1 MVSAPVVVGSG
12 PVKVLAL
19 HGWFGSATGWGSLPE
34 LVHEDRYSYLFL
46 DYRGY
51 GARRGETGEFT
62 LAEISADALAAV
74 DSLGWSSFA
83 VLGHSM
89 GGSAMQRVLLD
100 AGDRVT
106 GLIGVSPVPSTGV
119 PFDEQA
125 GQLFGGAATDR
136 DNRYAIIDL
145 TTGNRLSRTWV
156 DRMVQ
161 FSLDQSDE
169 AAFGAYL
176 DAWARTDFSAEVQ
189 GHPVPVRVVVGEH
202 DPALGAAVM
211 EQTFLAQYP
220 NASLEVLHNAG
231 HYAMYETPV
240 ALLTTVES
248 FLDQL

>member
-100 AGDRVT
+100 AGDRVS

-125 GQLFGGAATDR
+125 GQLFRGAAASR

-156 DRMVQ
+156 AP
-161 FSLDQSDE
+161 SHDE
-169 AAFGAYL
+169 KVAGSRSTRSTSACRSTSQKPGPAGKPCSAGSSTQTTGPSARSRRNAASG
-176 DAWARTDFSAEVQ
+176 
-189 GHPVPVRVVVGEH
+189 GPV
-202 DPALGAAVM
+202 
-211 EQTFLAQYP
+211 
-220 NASLEVLHNAG
+220 S
-231 HYAMYETPV
+231 
-240 ALLTTVES
+240 
-248 FLDQL
+248 